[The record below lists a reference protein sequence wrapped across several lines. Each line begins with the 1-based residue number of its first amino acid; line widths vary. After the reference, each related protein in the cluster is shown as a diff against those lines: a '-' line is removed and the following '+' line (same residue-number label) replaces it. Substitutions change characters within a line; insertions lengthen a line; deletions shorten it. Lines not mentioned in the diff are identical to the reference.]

1 MLETLPPKDKM
12 VTQTL
17 PPTFV
22 QGFHDETIIKKMEF
36 RKHTAFSAFQITN
49 SM

>member
-1 MLETLPPKDKM
+1 MLETLHPKDKM

-36 RKHTAFSAFQITN
+36 RKHVQLF
-49 SM
+49 